1 MKPGGYRRATLPAE
15 MALTQ
20 FWPGI
25 DPSVLVAAE
34 IARFDKLKEAVESY
48 LRGLRMAPILKNLG
62 LTYQEL
68 YRAVRKCVHR
78 HDDGLI
84 FGWRALIPGMR
95 VTRYE
100 RRKPLTSNA
109 DNPGRG
115 CSGAL
120 QLIFKENSEVKRK
133 LDIYLEKQC
142 PEGGGAE
149 SRVTQTSAHSYFL
162 ALCREEG
169 IPAFKWP
176 FSAAKKGKGAVRS
189 YFKKFMDD
197 HYEQIV
203 LPQYGER
210 AQVKSKTGNGKKSR
224 LLANFPYDVIE
235 VDEHKAHFLGSIG
248 IPTESG
254 LRFFAITRVII
265 ITVTDRRSGLVLGY
279 HVVFRREA
287 RTGDLMEAIH
297 NAITP
302 WKKRTFSLKG
312 LQYDDE
318 DGFASGLSPSLENC
332 GWAALLLD
340 NALIHLADDVIGR
353 VRQTVGCD
361 VNFGPAGQ
369 PGRRA
374 VGELVFKRLSENGF
388 TRVPSTTG
396 SNTEDPLRQEP
407 EVKACKTRL
416 HMNAVLDLV
425 ELAIAHYN
433 GIVTKRAHGASAL
446 KYVQEVAM
454 DDQLDFLMPQLPVRL
469 QHTAPLNVQIITA
482 NITGSEK
489 DGVRPRVYFAN
500 TYYTNEYLSNSW
512 SYLGKEVRLHV
523 DPSDVSSVK
532 AYTAEGAFL
541 GTLLAAEEW
550 GRAPHTLESRT
561 QVARLVSDGKLVRQ
575 EGETYVQAF
584 LRTLKE
590 QARKEGRTGRVS
602 RAGTALAEELR
613 STQATVASQE
623 QVVSEASSPKRQE
636 IEEEPS
642 LWPRSDTY
650 EGPAIILPFKLR
662 AIN

>member
-1 MKPGGYRRATLPAE
+1 MTFRGYRRATLPAE

-20 FWPGI
+20 FWPSI
-25 DPSVLVAAE
+25 DSSVLVAAD
-34 IARFDKLKEAVESY
+34 IARFDKLKNAVESY
-48 LRGLRMAPILKNLG
+48 LRGLRMAPILKSLG
-62 LTYQEL
+62 LTYEEL
-68 YRAVRKCVHR
+68 YRALRKCVHR
-78 HDDGLI
+78 HEDGLI

-100 RRKPLTSNA
+100 RRKPLTPNA

-120 QLIFKENSEVKRK
+120 QLIFKEKSEVKRK

-149 SRVTQTSAHSYFL
+149 SKVTQTSAHSYFL
-162 ALCREEG
+162 TLCREEG
-169 IPAFKWP
+169 VPDFKWP

-210 AQVKSKTGNGKKSR
+210 AQVKSKTGNGKRSR
-224 LLANFPYDVIE
+224 LIANFPYDVIE

-254 LRFFAITRVII
+254 LRFIAITRVII

-279 HVVFRREA
+279 HAVFRREA
-287 RTGDLMEAIH
+287 RTSDLMEAIH
-297 NAITP
+297 NALTP
-302 WKKRTFSLKG
+302 WKKRVFSLEG

-318 DGFASGLSPSLENC
+318 DGFASALSPSLENC
-332 GWAALLLD
+332 GWTSLLLD

-361 VNFGPAGQ
+361 VNFGPTGQ

-374 VGELVFKRLSENGF
+374 VGELVFKRLSDNGF

-396 SNTEDPLRQEP
+396 SDPQDPLRQEP

-416 HMNAVLDLV
+416 HVNAVLDLI

-433 GIVTKRAHGASAL
+433 GVVTKRVHGASGL
-446 KYVQEVAM
+446 KYVEEVAL
-454 DDQLDFLMPQLPVRL
+454 DDQLEFLMPQLPVRL
-469 QHTAPLNVQIITA
+469 QHIAPLNIQILA
-482 NITGSEK
+482 AKITGSTK

-500 TYYTNEYLSNSW
+500 TYYTSEYLSNNW
-512 SYLGKEVRLHV
+512 DLLGKKVRLHV
-523 DPSDVSSVK
+523 NPNDVSSVV
-532 AYTAEGAFL
+532 AYTEEGAYL

-575 EGETYVQAF
+575 EGETYVKAF

-590 QARKEGRTGRVS
+590 QTRKEGRRGRVS

-623 QVVSEASSPKRQE
+623 PVISEISSMRERE
-636 IEEEPS
+636 IEEELNMP
-642 LWPRSDTY
+642 PRSDTY